1 MKLFRATHRRKDRAS
16 PEERLALLDRIGRE
30 LNVGLD
36 LMGIVRRALALAV
49 QIVDANRGCLIV
61 LDEQDRAAVAAQLR
75 GSKFRQ
81 MDMKYARRALE
92 EGLPGWVVENREPAL
107 VADVSDESRWI
118 AEPPARRR
126 DAVGSAVCV
135 PLCIPRRVVGVLT
148 CTHPKVD
155 AFDTLDVD
163 TLSLVAN
170 QAAVALENA
179 RLFAAEEQRRHLA
192 DTLSEIARTLTATLD
207 LDEVLNLIL
216 KHLERVVPYDSASIF
231 LRQEDRFVIRA
242 WRGLPDS
249 DIVRSLSFP
258 IVGNHIMGRTV
269 TSREPI
275 VCDDVQQEEGWENI
289 PELPQTR
296 GWIAAPL
303 AARDEVTGVL
313 TVDSHQTG
321 AYTEEDARV
330 VAAFADHAA
339 VAVANARLW
348 QQIQRRLDEVAFLHQ
363 TGRLLTASLDLEEIL
378 HALMSSVRDHFQV
391 EATSVALKDE
401 QSDDMIFRVAV
412 GAVAQDVVGMR
423 IKIGQGIGGWVA
435 KSGEPIIVPVARQDP
450 RFYHGVDE
458 VTGFHTGAVMAVP
471 IRLGEEV
478 IGVIEAMNPRDGHLD
493 QEDLRLLLNVGALA
507 ASAIQNA
514 RHFNRARDAE
524 QRYASLFE
532 NSADA
537 IVITD
542 IEGRITDVN
551 RKLCQMLD
559 YGREELLGRAF
570 FFLHRDPD
578 EARDRLER
586 AKGGDNFFY
595 SVETLN
601 REGRGIPFEV
611 RATVVSHD
619 ARPYIQWVYHDVSER
634 LELEQAREQLT
645 HMIIHDL
652 RNPLSSIM
660 SSLELI
666 RASVIKGVDSI
677 PLDQVFAVAQ
687 RSGKRLYL
695 LIDSLLDLARL
706 EEGQASLARQMVDVE
721 RMMDE
726 VVDQIRPVATA
737 HDLQL
742 ERHVPDTL
750 PSLWGDEDLLQRVLL
765 NLLDNAIKFTPP
777 NGMVQVT
784 VEPAGADALQF
795 AVSDTG
801 VGIDPEHHERIFDRF
816 SRVTNSEIQGTGLGL
831 ALCKLAVE
839 AHGGRIWV
847 ESEVDEGATF
857 KFILPIEG
865 TMGNEE
871 EHE

>member
-1 MKLFRATHRRKDRAS
+1 MKWLRSSRHRKERGS
-16 PEERLALLDRIGRE
+16 PEERLALIDRIGRE
-30 LNVGLD
+30 LNIGLD
-36 LMGIVRRALALAV
+36 LMGIARRALALGV
-49 QIVDANRGCLIV
+49 QVVDTNRGHLIV
-61 LDEQDRAAVAAQLR
+61 LDEQGRITVAAR
-75 GSKFRQ
+75 FRAGKFNQ
-81 MDMKYARRALE
+81 MDLDYARQILELGVQGRAVTSRQPVL
-92 EGLPGWVVENREPAL
+92 LD
-107 VADVSDESRWI
+107 DVSDDTRWI
-118 AEPPARRR
+118 PPSSARRR
-126 DAVGSAVCV
+126 DAVGSAVCL
-135 PLCIPRRVVGVLT
+135 PLCIPKRAVGVLT
-148 CTHPKVD
+148 CMHSSLGYFDQIDVD
-155 AFDTLDVD
+155 A
-163 TLSLVAN
+163 LSLVAN

-231 LRQEDRFVIRA
+231 LRQESHFFIRA
-242 WRGLPDS
+242 WRGLPDTDS
-249 DIVRSLSFP
+249 VRTLSFP
-258 IVGNHIMGRTV
+258 LTGGQIMARAA

-275 VCDDVQQEEGWENI
+275 VCDDVQEEEGWENI
-289 PELPQTR
+289 PELPHTR

-303 AARDEVTGVL
+303 VAREEVTGAL
-313 TVDSHQTG
+313 TVDNHQVG
-321 AYTEEDARV
+321 AYTVEDARV

-363 TGRLLTASLDLEEIL
+363 TGRLLTASLDLEDIL
-378 HALMSSVRDHFQV
+378 HALMTSVRDHFQV

-401 QSDDMIFRVAV
+401 QTGDMIFRVAV
-412 GAVAQDVVGMR
+412 GAVARDVIGMR
-423 IKIGQGIGGWVA
+423 IKVGQGIGGWVA

-450 RFYHGVDE
+450 RFYNGVDE

-471 IRLGEEV
+471 IRLGDEV
-478 IGVIEAMNPRDGHLD
+478 IGIIEVMNPLAERFD
-493 QEDLRLLLNVGALA
+493 QEDLQLLLNVGALA

-542 IEGRITDVN
+542 TSGCITDVN

-559 YGREELLGRAF
+559 YGREELLGRDF

-578 EARDRLER
+578 GARDRLAR
-586 AKGGDNFFY
+586 AQEGESFFY
-595 SVETLN
+595 SVETLT
-601 REGRGIPFEV
+601 RDGRGIPFEV
-611 RATVVSHD
+611 RATNVSHG
-619 ARPYIQWVYHDVSER
+619 ARPYIQWIYHDVSER

-652 RNPLSSIM
+652 RNPLSSMM

-666 RASVIKGVDSI
+666 QASVLEGTKSM
-677 PLDQVFAVAQ
+677 PLDQVFAVAM
-687 RSGKRLYL
+687 RSGRRLYL

-706 EEGQASLARQMVDVE
+706 EEGQASLARQMIDVG

-726 VVDQIRPVATA
+726 ILEQIHPVATA
-737 HDLQL
+737 HQLQL
-742 ERHVPDTL
+742 ESHAPDEM
-750 PSLWGDEDLLQRVLL
+750 PFLWGDQDLLQRVLL

-777 NGMVQVT
+777 GGAVRIS
-784 VEPAGADALQF
+784 VEPSRSDALEF
-795 AVSDTG
+795 SVSDTG
-801 VGIDPEHHERIFDRF
+801 IGIDPEYHDRIFERF
-816 SRVTNSEIQGTGLGL
+816 ARVNNSEIQGTGLGL

-847 ESEVDEGATF
+847 ESAAEEGSIF
-857 KFILPIEG
+857 KFILPTEG
-865 TMGNEE
+865 SMESEGERE
-871 EHE
+871 

>member
-1 MKLFRATHRRKDRAS
+1 MKWLRGLPHRKDRAS
-16 PEERLALLDRIGRE
+16 LEERLALVDRIGRE

-36 LMGIVRRALALAV
+36 LMGIVRRALGLAV
-49 QIVDANRGCLIV
+49 QAVEANRGSLIV
-61 LDEQDRAAVAAQLR
+61 LDEQDRAAVAARLR

-81 MDMKYARRALE
+81 MDMDHARQALE
-92 EGLPGWVVENREPAL
+92 VGLEGWVASHREPVL
-107 VADVSDESRWI
+107 LADASDDPRWI
-118 AEPPARRR
+118 PFPSDRRR
-126 DAVGSAVCV
+126 GAVAAAVCV

-155 AFDTLDVD
+155 YFDQLDID

-179 RLFAAEEQRRHLA
+179 RLFAGEEQRRHLA

-231 LRQEDRFVIRA
+231 LRHEDRFVIRA

-249 DIVRSLSFP
+249 EIVRNLSFS
-258 IVGNHIMGRTV
+258 ILGEQIMARAAA
-269 TSREPI
+269 SREPI

-289 PELPQTR
+289 PELPHTR

-303 AARDEVTGVL
+303 AARDEVTGAL
-313 TVDSHQTG
+313 TVDSHQVG

-378 HALMSSVRDHFQV
+378 HALMISVRDHFQV

-401 QSDDMIFRVAV
+401 QSGDMIFRIAV
-412 GAVAQDVVGMR
+412 GAVAEDVVGMR
-423 IKIGQGIGGWVA
+423 IKVGQGIGGWVA

-450 RFYHGVDE
+450 RFYSGVDA

-471 IRLGEEV
+471 IRLGDEV
-478 IGVIEAMNPRDGHLD
+478 IGVVEAMNPLQGHLD
-493 QEDLRLLLNVGALA
+493 QEDLRLLLNVGTLA

-542 IEGRITDVN
+542 TEGCITDVN

-559 YGREELLGRAF
+559 YGREELLGREF

-578 EARDRLER
+578 GARDRLLR
-586 AKGGDNFFY
+586 AQEGDSFFY
-595 SVETLN
+595 SVETLT
-601 REGRGIPFEV
+601 RDGRRIPFEV
-611 RATVVSHD
+611 RATDVSHG
-619 ARPYIQWVYHDVSER
+619 ARPYIQWIYHDVSER
-634 LELEQAREQLT
+634 LELERVREQLT

-666 RASVIKGVDSI
+666 GASVLGGVESI

-687 RSGKRLYL
+687 RSGRRLYL

-706 EEGQASLARQMVDVE
+706 EAGQGSLARQIVDVE
-721 RMMDE
+721 QMTSE

-737 HDLQL
+737 HEL
-742 ERHVPDTL
+742 EFERQVPDTL
-750 PSLWGDEDLLQRVLL
+750 PSLWGDRDLLQRVLL

-777 NGMVQVT
+777 GGMIQLS
-784 VEPAGADALQF
+784 VEPAESNALQF

-801 VGIDPEHHERIFDRF
+801 VGIDPEYHEQIFDRF
-816 SRVTNSEIQGTGLGL
+816 SRATGSEIQGTGLGL

-847 ESEVDEGATF
+847 ESVVDEGATF
-857 KFILPIEG
+857 KFVLPIDGIAEH
-865 TMGNEE
+865 EE
-871 EHE
+871 E

>member
-1 MKLFRATHRRKDRAS
+1 MA
-16 PEERLALLDRIGRE
+16 
-30 LNVGLD
+30 
-36 LMGIVRRALALAV
+36 
-49 QIVDANRGCLIV
+49 
-61 LDEQDRAAVAAQLR
+61 RAA
-75 GSKFRQ
+75 
-81 MDMKYARRALE
+81 
-92 EGLPGWVVENREPAL
+92 
-107 VADVSDESRWI
+107 
-118 AEPPARRR
+118 
-126 DAVGSAVCV
+126 
-135 PLCIPRRVVGVLT
+135 
-148 CTHPKVD
+148 
-155 AFDTLDVD
+155 
-163 TLSLVAN
+163 
-170 QAAVALENA
+170 
-179 RLFAAEEQRRHLA
+179 
-192 DTLSEIARTLTATLD
+192 
-207 LDEVLNLIL
+207 
-216 KHLERVVPYDSASIF
+216 
-231 LRQEDRFVIRA
+231 
-242 WRGLPDS
+242 
-249 DIVRSLSFP
+249 
-258 IVGNHIMGRTV
+258 

-289 PELPQTR
+289 PELPNTR

-303 AARDEVTGVL
+303 AARDEVTGAL
-313 TVDSHQTG
+313 TVDSHQVG

-378 HALMSSVRDHFQV
+378 HALMTSVRDHFQV

-450 RFYHGVDE
+450 RFYNGVDE

-471 IRLGEEV
+471 IRLGDEV
-478 IGVIEAMNPRDGHLD
+478 IGVIEAMNPKDGHLD

-542 IEGRITDVN
+542 TEGCITDVN
-551 RKLCQMLD
+551 RKFCQVLD
-559 YGREELLGRAF
+559 YGREELLGREF
-570 FFLHRDPD
+570 FFLHRDPG
-578 EARDRLER
+578 EARDRLAR
-586 AKGGDNFFY
+586 AQEGDSFFY
-595 SVETLN
+595 SVETLT
-601 REGRGIPFEV
+601 RDGRGIPFEI
-611 RATVVSHD
+611 RATDVSHG
-619 ARPYIQWVYHDVSER
+619 ARPYIQWIYHDVSER

-666 RASVIKGVDSI
+666 RASVLKGVDSI

-721 RMMDE
+721 RMMGE
-726 VVDQIRPVATA
+726 VVEQIRPVATA
-737 HDLQL
+737 HELQL
-742 ERHVPDTL
+742 DRDVPNEL
-750 PSLWGDEDLLQRVLL
+750 PSLWGDQDLIQRVLL

-777 NGMVQVT
+777 GGMVEVK
-784 VEPAGADALQF
+784 VKPAGTDALQF

-847 ESEVDEGATF
+847 ESAVDEGATF
-857 KFILPIEG
+857 KFVLPIEG
-865 TMGNEE
+865 AMETEE
-871 EHE
+871 EHG